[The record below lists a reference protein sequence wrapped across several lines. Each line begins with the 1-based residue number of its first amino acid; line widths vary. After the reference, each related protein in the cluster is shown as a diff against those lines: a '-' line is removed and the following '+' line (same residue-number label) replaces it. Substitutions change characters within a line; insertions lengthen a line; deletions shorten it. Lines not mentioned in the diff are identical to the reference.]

1 MAWGQHNTLNLNH
14 PKKQLF
20 VCMFSFYLFKKHVI
34 GVIWMW
40 FFFFLWNK
48 RQKWS
53 YSKCQCSIQSCQER
67 AIHQSMQWLP
77 FCASAE
83 DGMRHTLVFS
93 IQAAVCQLVA
103 VGRVNSLN
111 TLGLKTMLLFFF
123 IDVSQNYF
131 LCGCGPRIFFLDR
144 NKNLASFQH

>member
-20 VCMFSFYLFKKHVI
+20 VCFLFIYLFKKHVI
-34 GVIWMW
+34 GVIWIW
-40 FFFFLWNK
+40 FFFPPFGTKLNK
-48 RQKWS
+48 RQWS
-53 YSKCQCSIQSCQER
+53 EVTVNVNAVFSLARRGRFTKSK
-67 AIHQSMQWLP
+67 QWLP

-111 TLGLKTMLLFFF
+111 TLGLKTLLLFCFF
-123 IDVSQNYF
+123 FFHRCVSK
-131 LCGCGPRIFFLDR
+131 IFSVWMWS
-144 NKNLASFQH
+144 KNLASFQH